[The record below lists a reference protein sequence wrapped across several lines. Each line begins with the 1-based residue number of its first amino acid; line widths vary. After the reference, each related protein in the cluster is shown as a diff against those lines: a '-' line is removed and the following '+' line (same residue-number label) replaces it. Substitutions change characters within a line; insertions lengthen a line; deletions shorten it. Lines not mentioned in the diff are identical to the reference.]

1 MKKSPVSV
9 EYLKD
14 AHKRKLVAFSASR
27 CKYHRRLLSAG
38 KCRVSKR
45 ARARQRET
53 VALLLLLLADLV
65 SLHLHHSLETHGEV
79 RPIEVP
85 ILVFTDLLEAE
96 QLRRTMHCAQ
106 A

>member
-1 MKKSPVSV
+1 MHTKENWLLFLPHGANIIADYYLLVNV
-9 EYLKD
+9 EYQS
-14 AHKRKLVAFSASR
+14 V
-27 CKYHRRLLSAG
+27 
-38 KCRVSKR
+38 RVR
-45 ARARQRET
+45 ERET
-53 VALLLLLLADLV
+53 VALLLLLADLV

-85 ILVFTDLLEAE
+85 ILVFTDFLEAE